1 MKKRC
6 PIKTQL
12 NKLYIKSTKYY
23 DLGFHLSYE
32 RSDKTIYPHY
42 YKSSITFALQNA
54 LKPLVIEDKLNPLI
68 NLIMDEIHKDFYSE
82 NLIQEYETILNFHP
96 KTFKDFLVADKEL
109 YELSMSYLMSE
120 YKNVSLKRMKDQI
133 LKTVYLCLLV
143 HIPDYHKEYL
153 NV

>member
-1 MKKRC
+1 
-6 PIKTQL
+6 
-12 NKLYIKSTKYY
+12 
-23 DLGFHLSYE
+23 
-32 RSDKTIYPHY
+32 
-42 YKSSITFALQNA
+42 
-54 LKPLVIEDKLNPLI
+54 
-68 NLIMDEIHKDFYSE
+68 MDEIHKDFYSE
-82 NLIQEYETILNFHP
+82 NLIEEYETILNFHP